1 MENHSNLQHHESENN
16 HTFFDGGGVAAVGYI
31 FVIAGLLILTW
42 LVIAG

>member
-1 MENHSNLQHHESENN
+1 MENHSNSHQHESENN
-16 HTFFDGGGVAAVGYI
+16 HTFFDGGGVSVVGYI